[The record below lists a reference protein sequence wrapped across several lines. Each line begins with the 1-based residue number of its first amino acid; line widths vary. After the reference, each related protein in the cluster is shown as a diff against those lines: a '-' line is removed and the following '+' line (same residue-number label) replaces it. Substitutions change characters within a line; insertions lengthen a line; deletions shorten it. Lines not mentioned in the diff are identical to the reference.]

1 MATENGP
8 DRSKPCLYQSPKESP
23 SGSNCRPLVPG
34 VEPLEGGYAEEFVQ
48 PVDDKY
54 RCEHCRRVL
63 CNARQ
68 TECGHRFCESCLDT
82 LLRIGGQVCP
92 ADQEPL
98 NGTEVFNDNC
108 CRKEVLRLM
117 VYCRNHKVGCKQQ
130 VVLSGLEAHLKTCP
144 FQHVQ
149 CTRSSCSELVR
160 RRDLSDH
167 LTNKCKH
174 REVKCKYCQ
183 KDTTLAQLQ
192 THKANECPYSLIAS
206 PKTCGAHVHKPELK
220 GQMSESPR
228 AEGCCKF
235 SSYGC
240 TFEGLSQRTK
250 EHESHS
256 VEHHLLLVLL
266 KNKALEEKVAEL
278 ESEITEK
285 RRDLQKLANQ
295 IPKMEKEM
303 LLTGQSVTRS
313 EIKLNQSQK
322 TLTVHTDK
330 LQQVERELLERG
342 KLEEDLKQDI
352 LSVRY
357 NMGNLS
363 SRVSI
368 LENGPPPCLYRG
380 TSGPASVEH
389 QVSQHDSMLSVHE
402 VRLAE
407 FDLRFQLLETA
418 SYNGQLVWKI
428 RDYTRQKQEAVSGK
442 ILSLYS
448 QPFYT
453 SPFGYKMCARV
464 YLNGDGMGKGTHLSL
479 FFVVMRGE
487 YDPLLPWPFR
497 QKVTLALLDQGPSKK
512 HMTDMFKPD
521 PDSTSFRKPHTDM
534 NIASG
539 CPLFVPQPVL
549 ENETHHYIKDDTIF
563 IKVTVDISD
572 ALEL

>member
-1 MATENGP
+1 MATEYGP
-8 DRSKPCLYQSPKESP
+8 DRSKSCLYQSPKESP

-54 RCEHCRRVL
+54 RCEHCSRVL

-82 LLRIGGQVCP
+82 LLRIGGQACP

-98 NGTEVFNDNC
+98 DGTEVFNDNC

-117 VYCRNHKVGCKQQ
+117 IHCRNHKAGCKQQ
-130 VVLSGLEAHLKTCP
+130 MVLSGLEAHLKTCP
-144 FQHVQ
+144 FQQVQ
-149 CTRSSCSELVR
+149 CTRSGCSEFVR
-160 RRDLSDH
+160 QRDLGDH

-183 KDTTLAQLQ
+183 KETTLAQLQ
-192 THKANECPYSLIAS
+192 THETSECPYSLRAS
-206 PKTCGAHVHKPELK
+206 PKNCGAHVHRPEIK
-220 GQMSESPR
+220 GQMSESPK

-240 TFEGLSQRTK
+240 TFKGLIQRTK

-256 VEHHLLLVLL
+256 VEQHLLLVLL

-278 ESEITEK
+278 ESEVTEK
-285 RRDLQKLANQ
+285 RKDLQQLANQ

-303 LLTGQSVTRS
+303 LSTGQSVTRS

-352 LSVRY
+352 LAVRCS
-357 NMGNLS
+357 MGNLS
-363 SRVSI
+363 SRVSV
-368 LENGPPPCLYRG
+368 LENGPSPCLYRG
-380 TSGPASVEH
+380 ASSTASAEH
-389 QVSQHDSMLSVHE
+389 QVIQHDRMLSVHE

-407 FDLRFQLLETA
+407 IDLRFQLLETA
-418 SYNGQLVWKI
+418 SYNGKLVWKI
-428 RDYTRQKQEAVSGK
+428 RDYTRRKQEAVSGK
-442 ILSLYS
+442 TLSLYS

-453 SPFGYKMCARV
+453 SSFGYKMCARV
-464 YLNGDGMGKGTHLSL
+464 YLNGDGMGKSTHLSL
-479 FFVVMRGE
+479 FFVVMHGE

-512 HMTDMFKPD
+512 HVTDLFKPD

-549 ENETHHYIKDDTIF
+549 ENEMHHYIKDDTIF
-563 IKVTVDISD
+563 IKVTVDVSD
-572 ALEL
+572 SLEL